1 MSEELFLLVDGRLFG
16 HRKKLVM
23 ISNMPT
29 TKDKA
34 RATTQNDLCSPGK
47 IIDIILRKLFPTR
60 VIVVF

>member
-1 MSEELFLLVDGRLFG
+1 MSEELFLLVDGRLFR
-16 HRKKLVM
+16 HRKKPEM

-34 RATTQNDLCSPGK
+34 RPTMRNVLCSPGK
-47 IIDIILRKLFPTR
+47 IIDIILRKLFPTV